1 MFNVGDLMI
10 YSAHGICHI
19 DEICDKTYFGVTKT
33 YYVLHPLEDKNL
45 TINTPIDNDKVVM
58 LEIIHKDE
66 AEEILESF
74 KGLGIRWEENNTQR
88 SKIYFDIVK
97 KGNRKEISGI
107 INTLMRK
114 KHEAEKNEKKL
125 SYQDGKFLT
134 FLQNTLFNEL
144 AIALNTSFEEI
155 VLRVNRLIEK
165 ENNTN

>member
-1 MFNVGDLMI
+1 MFNVGDLII

-19 DEICDKTYFGVTKT
+19 DEICEKTYSGVTKM
-33 YYVLHPLEDKNL
+33 YYVLHPIEDKKL
-45 TINTPIDNDKVVM
+45 TINTPIDTDKVVM
-58 LEIIHKDE
+58 QEIIHKDE

-88 SKIYFDIVK
+88 PKVYFDIAK
-97 KGNRKEISGI
+97 KGNRKEISDI

-114 KHEAEKNEKKL
+114 KQEAEKDGKKL
-125 SYQDGKFLT
+125 PHQDGKLLT

-155 VLRVNRLIEK
+155 VLRVNKVIK
-165 ENNTN
+165 N

>member
-1 MFNVGDLMI
+1 MFNVGDLII

-19 DEICDKTYFGVTKT
+19 DEICEKTYSGVTKT
-33 YYVLHPLEDKNL
+33 YYVLHPIEDTKL
-45 TINTPIDNDKVVM
+45 TINTPIDTDKVVM
-58 LEIIHKDE
+58 LELIHKDE

-88 SKIYFDIVK
+88 PKIYFDIAK
-97 KGNRKEISGI
+97 NGNRKEISDI

-114 KHEAEKNEKKL
+114 KQEAEKDGKKL
-125 SYQDGKFLT
+125 THQDGKLLT

-155 VLRVNRLIEK
+155 VLRVNRVIK
-165 ENNTN
+165 N